1 MKGVG
6 VALFAAGIALGNNIA
21 PAVGGPCSEELADL
35 DRRLELNVAKRSKPR
50 LTNQQS
56 AKPAP
61 APRALPEQRYDA
73 PLALARKLDAEGNE
87 DCHKAVAEVEMLI
100 GQ

>member
-50 LTNQQS
+50 PTNQQ
-56 AKPAP
+56 PAP